1 MPYASPV
8 SEPAGFLRRVVAF
21 AGLPFLSLITPFLF
35 LPLLARIAGAESWLA
50 IAIGQSAGAFAALFV
65 SLGYN
70 TVGPTL
76 VARAPVDDRP
86 AVLRESLPARLLLF
100 VPCAAVA
107 VVVAVLVAPSG
118 HGVEAGL
125 MAVALATSGLSATWF
140 MVGLGRAS
148 LIVRYEILPR
158 IAATLIAAGAL
169 VATGVVVW
177 YPALL
182 IVAAVVSTAVFVL
195 SIVGG
200 PRGLRGERGDAR
212 RMLRLNGSAMAIEVA
227 GGAYNSLAVTFV
239 GVMATVAQAASYVS
253 GDKFY
258 RMSQYA
264 ASALGNAAQGWVV
277 EAGDELFAARARRAL
292 FAHAVLGLVGFA
304 AFATLA
310 PWLTSVIFGP
320 QIAIDQLTAFGFG
333 VATFGIALGTG
344 LGRVVLVALGA
355 RREFLV
361 CVLLG
366 ATAGVP
372 AILLLAGQYGAAGG
386 AWGLAIGELVSV
398 VAQAVFVALR
408 WGRSR
413 LRDSGRP

>member
-8 SEPAGFLRRVVAF
+8 SEPAGFMRRVVAF
-21 AGLPFLSLITPFLF
+21 AGLPFLSLITPFFF
-35 LPLLARIAGAESWLA
+35 LPLLARIAGADSWLA
-50 IAIGQSAGAFAALFV
+50 VAIGQSAGAFAALFV

-76 VARAPVDDRP
+76 VARAPVDDRA

-100 VPCAAVA
+100 VPCTAVA
-107 VVVAVLVAPSG
+107 VVVAVLVAPAG

-182 IVAAVVSTAVFVL
+182 IAAAVVSTAAFVL
-195 SIVGG
+195 RTVGG
-200 PRGLRGERGDAR
+200 LRGLRGERGDAR

-239 GVMATVAQAASYVS
+239 GVMTTVAQAASYVS

-277 EAGDELFAARARRAL
+277 EAGDVLFAARARRAIL
-292 FAHAVLGLVGFA
+292 VHAVLGLLGFA

-310 PWLTSVIFGP
+310 PWLTSVLFGP
-320 QIAIDQLTAFGFG
+320 EIAIDQLTALGFG

-366 ATAGVP
+366 ASAGVP
-372 AILLLAGQYGAAGG
+372 AILLLAGQFGAAGG

-398 VAQAVFVALR
+398 AAQAVFVALR
-408 WGRSR
+408 WRRSR
-413 LRDSGRP
+413 LSD